1 MRHNKNLTHL
11 AQMLRNEMTKAE
23 QQLWYRFLRQ
33 YPIQFK
39 RQVTCGEYILDFYCS
54 RAKLAVEIDGA
65 YHQDS
70 KVSENDKIR
79 NEYLYSIGI
88 CVIRFSNR
96 DIWYSLDQVCK
107 QIDYIVKQRVDAM
120 SQVNI

>member
-1 MRHNKNLTHL
+1 
-11 AQMLRNEMTKAE
+11 MLRNEMTKAE

-79 NEYLYSIGI
+79 NEYLYSSGI

-96 DIWYSLDQVCK
+96 DIWHSLDQVCK